1 MRVFIAGLPREVLKT
16 SYKAELISDDT
27 WMEMLKGGRLK
38 PFYHIS
44 IPVDQKLRKFH
55 LISGVLRK
63 SGWVRYNPLSSSGVR
78 GWFGSNPPEPFC
90 SFRYLYSG
98 CVFSPFT
105 SNFGKKF
112 KGNSKFCVA
121 ERCDL
126 LGCSGAWFPN

>member
-1 MRVFIAGLPREVLKT
+1 MVGSNRSTTFPSR
-16 SYKAELISDDT
+16 
-27 WMEMLKGGRLK
+27 
-38 PFYHIS
+38 S
-44 IPVDQKLRKFH
+44 IRNFVKFH

-78 GWFGSNPPEPFC
+78 GWFGSNPPKPFC

-105 SNFGKKF
+105 SILEKKF

-126 LGCSGAWFPN
+126 LGCSRCLVSKLITWEIKNLKSCILCFIIIKNS